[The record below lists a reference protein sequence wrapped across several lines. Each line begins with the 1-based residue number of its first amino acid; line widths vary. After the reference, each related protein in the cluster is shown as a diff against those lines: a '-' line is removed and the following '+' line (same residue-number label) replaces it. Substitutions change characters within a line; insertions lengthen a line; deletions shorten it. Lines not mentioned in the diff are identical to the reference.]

1 MKLKYYLRGLGIG
14 IIVTTIILTV
24 NFSKDSKKMSDSE
37 IMERASELGMVMAEQ
52 DTQSEAEE
60 EMNAEELLA
69 SVTSENTEQQAV
81 TPETEMVPETE
92 AVSETEAVP
101 ETETVPETQMEET
114 PAETET
120 TPETQTG
127 VYRLTI
133 KKGDVCRTVCENLA
147 VNGVVDDAE
156 ALRKYLFEIGYASSI
171 STGEYD
177 VPYGLSMEEIAK
189 VLQAG
194 PITQE

>member
-69 SVTSENTEQQAV
+69 SVTSENAEQQTV
-81 TPETEMVPETE
+81 T
-92 AVSETEAVP
+92 P
-101 ETETVPETQMEET
+101 ETETVPETEAVPETQMEET
-114 PAETET
+114 AAETET
-120 TPETQTG
+120 TSETQTG

-147 VNGVVDDAE
+147 TNGVVDDAE
-156 ALRKYLFEIGYASSI
+156 ALRKYLSEIGYASSI

-194 PITQE
+194 PITQK

>member
-37 IMERASELGMVMAEQ
+37 ILERASELGMVMAEQ
-52 DTQSEAEE
+52 DTQSEAEA

-69 SVTSENTEQQAV
+69 SVTSENTEQQM
-81 TPETEMVPETE
+81 TEPETEMVPETE
-92 AVSETEAVP
+92 VVPETEAVP
-101 ETETVPETQMEET
+101 ETESEPQAESTEAQEET
-114 PAETET
+114 TQ
-120 TPETQTG
+120 ETQTET
-127 VYRLTI
+127 YRLTI

-147 VNGVVDDAE
+147 ANRVVDDAE
-156 ALRKYLFEIGYASSI
+156 AFRKYLFEIGYASSI

-177 VPYGLSMEEIAK
+177 VPYGLSMEEVAK